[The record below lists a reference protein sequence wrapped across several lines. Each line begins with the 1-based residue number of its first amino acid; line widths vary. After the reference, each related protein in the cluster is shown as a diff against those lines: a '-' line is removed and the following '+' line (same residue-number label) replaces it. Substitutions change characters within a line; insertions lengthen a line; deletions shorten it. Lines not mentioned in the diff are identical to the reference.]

1 MVQGLAARP
10 DLANHNEE
18 ELGNYWA
25 FAEVDS
31 GKDYSFF
38 LVLTYFIKQK
48 LFILFK
54 VLTKYIVL
62 FFWNSV
68 DLSHKLR
75 I

>member
-1 MVQGLAARP
+1 MVQGLAVRQ
-10 DLANHNEE
+10 DLADHNEE

-25 FAEVDS
+25 FAEADS

-54 VLTKYIVL
+54 LLTIILCFSFGIQLIY
-62 FFWNSV
+62 
-68 DLSHKLR
+68 R
-75 I
+75 IN